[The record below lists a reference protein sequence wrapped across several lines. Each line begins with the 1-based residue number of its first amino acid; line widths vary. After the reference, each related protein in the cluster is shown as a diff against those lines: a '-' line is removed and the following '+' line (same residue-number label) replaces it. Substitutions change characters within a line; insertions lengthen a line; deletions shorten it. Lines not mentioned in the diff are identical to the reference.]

1 LAIQHHAA
9 VLQLFD
15 IGGRLL
21 LTEQINTDMQQ
32 VNTSALPAG
41 VYPYRITAGN
51 RIIGWG
57 KWVKE

>member
-1 LAIQHHAA
+1 
-9 VLQLFD
+9 LQLFD

-41 VYPYRITAGN
+41 IYPYRITAGN